1 MNYETIRLDTIS
13 PGIKRLLLNRPGT
26 LNALSLD
33 MLDELIDALGK
44 LQRDTDCRVL
54 ILTGAGK
61 GFCAGIDLKE
71 MNDMMQQN
79 DYPSAFWQL
88 QKKVSDIIQLF
99 RAIPQPVIA
108 AVNGAACGGGLA
120 LTLCCDIRV
129 TVPDAKFIA
138 SFINVGMTASDM
150 GVSYFL
156 PRLIGQSRASEFM
169 LTGRT
174 ISGTE
179 AGEIGLASKVVSA
192 DILMDTAQ
200 SYADCLL
207 EKSRLGLA
215 LTKEALNSSMDAAS
229 LADQIHIEN
238 RNQYICA
245 TSGDFASGAD
255 RFLKGK
261 K

>member
-1 MNYETIRLDTIS
+1 MSYTTIHIDTVS
-13 PGIKRLLLNRPGT
+13 PGLKRLTLNRPET

-33 MLDELIDALGK
+33 MLDELLDALGG

-61 GFCAGIDLKE
+61 GFCSGIDLGE
-71 MNDMMQQN
+71 MKAMMQQP
-79 DYPSAFWQL
+79 DYPAAFWQL
-88 QKKVSDIIQLF
+88 QKKVSNIIQLF

-129 TVPDAKFIA
+129 AIPRAKFIA

-156 PRLIGQSRASEFM
+156 PRLIGQSRASEIM

-174 ISGTE
+174 VSGTE
-179 AGEIGLASKVVSA
+179 AEEIGLAAKTVAEEQLSETV
-192 DILMDTAQ
+192 MQ
-200 SYADCLL
+200 YANALL
-207 EKSRLGLA
+207 EKSDWGLR
-215 LTKEALNSSMDAAS
+215 LTKEALNSSMSCGS

-245 TSGDFASGAD
+245 TSGDFADGAA
-255 RFLKGK
+255 RFFKR
-261 K
+261 